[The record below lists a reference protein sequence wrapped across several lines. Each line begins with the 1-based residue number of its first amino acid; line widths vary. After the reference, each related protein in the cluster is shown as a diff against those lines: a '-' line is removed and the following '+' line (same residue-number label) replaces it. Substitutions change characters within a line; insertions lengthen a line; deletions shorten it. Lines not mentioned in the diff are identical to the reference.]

1 MLFAVYFEG
10 TKKITERIAATNRQ
24 CTPPVCQELACRTIT
39 YILPQYRLNFTLLSN
54 SDKSKGVG
62 LCLPQSTP
70 NLTVCWK
77 PPALPHHLVFC
88 FFLALLVCPF
98 ACAGGQ

>member
-39 YILPQYRLNFTLLSN
+39 YILPQYRHLITLLSN
-54 SDKSKGVG
+54 SNTRSIGVV

-70 NLTVCWK
+70 NLMLCCIQ
-77 PPALPHHLVFC
+77 AASLR
-88 FFLALLVCPF
+88 FLSEVVAPSVRLHSR
-98 ACAGGQ
+98 A